1 MSGHQ
6 GPVTEGMS
14 NRWKLGQR
22 VKSQRFW
29 RPLVRD
35 GSSFLTFAV
44 LSRVRTE
51 QEASGYDILFK
62 MSEAKPVKAA
72 RLGDAGSQ
80 EASSWGYHRG

>member
-1 MSGHQ
+1 
-6 GPVTEGMS
+6 MS
-14 NRWKLGQR
+14 NRGKLGQR
-22 VKSQRFW
+22 VKPQRFW

-44 LSRVRTE
+44 LGGVWTE

-62 MSEAKPVKAA
+62 MSEVKPVRAA
-72 RLGDAGSQ
+72 RLGDAGFQ